1 MFEGALSGALFRMHV
16 TRPVVGT
23 AGACRYCG
31 APVREAPSPDGRVY
45 CCYGCR
51 ILGEQQ
57 ADAGWVVETVRGPR
71 SSGPWFRIG
80 VGACVAAQSMLF
92 GLAANTGNPEGTVR
106 WAIHG
111 ALAGSALVVLWL
123 LGRPLFREAC
133 ACAGQGRWA
142 VEWLFL
148 LGIGGALGASVHAT
162 FTGAGAV
169 YYDVVAV
176 LLTVYATG
184 KALTAAARS
193 RAVEESQRL
202 VAVFGTANRIRDGG
216 EVLVPVGQLQPGD
229 RIRVPIGGSIP
240 ADGRVVAGVAHV
252 QEGLLS
258 GELMPVVRRVGDL
271 VPAGGITVDGFLEL
285 EVVPGDGRHRLD
297 RVLQALQEARADLA
311 GTAAQRMTDRIT
323 RWFLP
328 LVLGVAAA
336 TAAGWGLRGDWGQA
350 VYHALSVILVACP
363 CALGLATPLAL
374 WNGLALLAARGVS
387 LKSASALERLAH
399 VRSVWFDKSGT
410 LTRPCPVLTDFVCS
424 GDGRWRLQLLSW
436 VAALER
442 QSSHP
447 LAAAFLDAGSS
458 ATVEAGRVVLVPG
471 VGIEGTVCGQDGIL
485 RHVRVGNPGRGGIEG
500 AAPPWARE
508 LKSRSGD
515 QLVAVWVDGDWSGL
529 GAVRLDAVQDWDRVV
544 ARLQALGCRV
554 GILSGAA
561 ASSMTD
567 FQAASQVEA
576 HGDLFPEDKVEFIR
590 GLQRGGETVLFVGD
604 GINDALA
611 LEEADVG
618 LAVGSGAVLARERA
632 DGEIGR
638 FEPALVLEAL
648 RVGRLVHRR
657 IRNGLWF
664 AAFYNLTGMALAAS
678 GRLHPV
684 LAAVL
689 MVGSSS
695 MVTWQAVRGATR
707 DCEEDEGRNGW
718 DRWIIPASL
727 TIQIAMLGGLGAL
740 DWRTW
745 SALAFGLGTLAIWRV
760 SNTGSGRVGRMT
772 WSMLGPGNLLMLVG
786 WWVEA
791 GLGPVMREGVCLCCQ
806 SHRYFEAGWK
816 IPWMWIGMV
825 AGGLPGMWRSLP
837 DLGAGWNRWPAAAL
851 SSAGMIVGM
860 DQGAD
865 LVLQWAGPGHPHQF
879 VLAWLGMSIG
889 MFAGMG
895 LGCGLAE
902 ALRIAVRR

>member
-1 MFEGALSGALFRMHV
+1 
-16 TRPVVGT
+16 
-23 AGACRYCG
+23 
-31 APVREAPSPDGRVY
+31 
-45 CCYGCR
+45 
-51 ILGEQQ
+51 
-57 ADAGWVVETVRGPR
+57 
-71 SSGPWFRIG
+71 
-80 VGACVAAQSMLF
+80 MLF
-92 GLAANTGNPEGTVR
+92 GLAANTGHPEGSVR

-111 ALAGSALVVLWL
+111 ALAISAFLVLWL

-133 ACAGQGRWA
+133 TCAGQGRWA

-148 LGIGGALGASVHAT
+148 LGIGGAMGASVHAT
-162 FTGAGAV
+162 VTGSGAV

-193 RAVEESQRL
+193 RAVQESQRL
-202 VAVFGTANRIRDGG
+202 AAVFGTANLIREGG
-216 EVLVPVGQLQPGD
+216 EVLVPVGQLQAGD

-240 ADGRVVAGVAHV
+240 ADGRVVSGVAHV

-258 GELMPVVRRVGDL
+258 GELMPVVRRVGDSVL
-271 VPAGGITVDGFLEL
+271 AGGMTVDGFLEL
-285 EVVPGDGRHRLD
+285 EVGPAGGRRRLD

-311 GTAAQRMTDRIT
+311 DTAAQRLTDGIT

-328 LVLGVAAA
+328 FVLVVAAA
-336 TAAGWGLRGDWGQA
+336 TAAVWGLRGDWSRA
-350 VYHALSVILVACP
+350 VYHSLSVILVACP

-374 WNGLALLAARGVS
+374 WNGLALLAARGIS
-387 LKSASALERLAH
+387 LKSASALERLAR

-410 LTRPCPVLTDFVCS
+410 LTRPHPVLTDFVCS
-424 GDGRWRLQLLSW
+424 GDGRRRQELLSW

-447 LAAAFLDAGSS
+447 LAAAFQEAGLT
-458 ATVEAGRVVLVPG
+458 ATVEVGRVAVVPG
-471 VGIEGTVCGQDGIL
+471 VGIEGTACGQDGIE
-485 RHVRVGNPGRGGIEG
+485 RHVRVGSPDRGGIEG
-500 AAPPWARE
+500 SAPAWVGE
-508 LKSRSGD
+508 LKSTRGD
-515 QLVAVWVDGDWSGL
+515 QLVAVWVDGVWSGL
-529 GAVRLDAVQDWDRVV
+529 GAVRLDPVREWDGVV
-544 ARLQALGCRV
+544 SGLQALGCRV

-561 ASSMTD
+561 ASSLTD
-567 FQAASQVEA
+567 FQSSRQVEA

-590 GLQRGGETVLFVGD
+590 GLQQRGETVLFVGD

-611 LEEADVG
+611 LQEADVG
-618 LAVGSGAVLARERA
+618 LAVGSGAALARERA

-684 LAAVL
+684 LAAIL

-707 DCEEDEGRNGW
+707 DCEGDAGRGGW
-718 DRWIIPASL
+718 DRWLVPASL
-727 TIQIAMLGGLGAL
+727 TIQIAMLGWLGAL
-740 DWRTW
+740 SWGTW
-745 SALAFGLGTLAIWRV
+745 SAVAVGLGTLAVWRL
-760 SNTGSGRVGRMT
+760 SDSGSGRVGKMT

-786 WWVEA
+786 WWVDA
-791 GLGPVMREGVCLCCQ
+791 GFGPVMREGVCLCCQ
-806 SHRYFEAGWK
+806 SHRYFEVGWK
-816 IPWMWIGMV
+816 IPWMWIGMI
-825 AGGLPGMWRSLP
+825 AGGLPWMWRSLP
-837 DLGAGWNRWPAAAL
+837 DLGAGGNRWVAAVL

-860 DQGAD
+860 NQGAD
-865 LVLQWAGPGHPHQF
+865 LILQLAGPGHPQQF
-879 VLAWLGMSIG
+879 VLAWLGMTVG

-895 LGCGLAE
+895 FGCGLAE

>member
-1 MFEGALSGALFRMHV
+1 M
-16 TRPVVGT
+16 
-23 AGACRYCG
+23 
-31 APVREAPSPDGRVY
+31 
-45 CCYGCR
+45 
-51 ILGEQQ
+51 
-57 ADAGWVVETVRGPR
+57 
-71 SSGPWFRIG
+71 
-80 VGACVAAQSMLF
+80 GACVAGQSMLF
-92 GLAANTGNPEGTVR
+92 GLAANTGHPEGTVR

-148 LGIGGALGASVHAT
+148 LGIGGALAASVHAT
-162 FTGAGAV
+162 FTGVGAV

-176 LLTVYATG
+176 LLTVYASG

-193 RAVEESQRL
+193 RAMQESQRL
-202 VAVFGTANRIRDGG
+202 AAVFGTAKLIRDGG
-216 EVLVPVGQLQPGD
+216 EVLVPVGQLEEGD

-240 ADGRVVAGVAHV
+240 VDGRVVAGVSHV
-252 QEGLLS
+252 HEGLLS
-258 GELMPVVRRVGDL
+258 GELMPVVRRVGDSVL
-271 VPAGGITVDGFLEL
+271 AGGITVDGFLEL
-285 EVVPGDGRHRLD
+285 EVGPAGGRRRLD

-311 GTAAQRMTDRIT
+311 DTAAQRMTDRIT

-328 LVLGVAAA
+328 FVLVVAAA
-336 TAAGWGLRGDWGQA
+336 TAAGWGLRGDWSRA

-374 WNGLALLAARGVS
+374 WNGLALLAARGIS
-387 LKSASALERLAH
+387 LRSASALERLAR

-410 LTRPCPVLTDFVCS
+410 LTRPYPVLRDFVCS
-424 GDGRWRLQLLSW
+424 GDGRRRSQLLSW

-447 LAAAFLDAGSS
+447 LAAAFQGAGSP
-458 ATVEAGRVVLVPG
+458 ATVEVGRVAIVPG
-471 VGIEGTVCGQDGIL
+471 VGIEGIVCGQDGIE
-485 RHVRVGNPGRGGIEG
+485 RHVRVGSPDRGGIEG
-500 AAPPWARE
+500 AAPGWVRE
-508 LKSRSGD
+508 LKSTRGD
-515 QLVAVWVDGDWSGL
+515 QWVAVWVDGEWSGL
-529 GAVRLDAVQDWDRVV
+529 GAVRSDPVQDWDGVV
-544 ARLQALGCRV
+544 ARLRALGCRV

-561 ASSMTD
+561 ASSLTD
-567 FQAASQVEA
+567 FQAPSQVEA

-590 GLQRGGETVLFVGD
+590 GLQRDGETVLFVGD

-611 LEEADVG
+611 LQEADVG
-618 LAVGSGAVLARERA
+618 LAVGSGAALARERA

-638 FEPALVLEAL
+638 FEPSLVLEAL
-648 RVGRLVHRR
+648 RVGRLVQRR

-664 AAFYNLTGMALAAS
+664 AAFYNFTGMALAAS

-684 LAAVL
+684 LAAIL

-707 DCEEDEGRNGW
+707 DCEDDEGRSGW
-718 DRWIIPASL
+718 DRWIIPATL
-727 TIQIAMLGGLGAL
+727 TIQIAMLGWLGAL

-745 SALAFGLGTLAIWRV
+745 SALAVGLGTLAIWRL
-760 SNTGSGRVGRMT
+760 SDSGTGRVGKMT

-786 WWVEA
+786 WWVDA
-791 GLGPVMREGVCLCCQ
+791 GFGPVMREGVCLCCQ
-806 SHRYFEAGWK
+806 SHRYFEVGWK
-816 IPWMWIGMV
+816 IPWMWIGMI
-825 AGGLPGMWRSLP
+825 AGGLPWMWRSLP
-837 DLGAGWNRWPAAAL
+837 DLGAGGNRWPAAGL
-851 SSAGMIVGM
+851 SSAGMIMGM
-860 DQGAD
+860 NQGAD
-865 LVLQWAGPGHPHQF
+865 LILQWAGPGHPQQF
-879 VLAWLGMSIG
+879 VLAWLGMTVG

-895 LGCGLAE
+895 FGCGLAE